1 MAQEFLLVSPEDM
14 ECLIKKA
21 VKDALNEYE
30 EIRELNSE
38 KKDKMLSRTEAMAYL
53 DVKKSKLSEM
63 VKSGQ
68 LHPVRDK
75 GGKFLRFWQSDL
87 DRYQESLSPVNHD

>member
-1 MAQEFLLVSPEDM
+1 MAQEFLLVSPEDI

-38 KKDKMLSRTEAMAYL
+38 KNDKLFSRKEAMAYL
-53 DVKKSKLSEM
+53 KVKTGKLGTMVKK
-63 VKSGQ
+63 GQ

-87 DRYQESLSPVNHD
+87 DRYQESLASVNHD